1 MRYYIKGIDKD
12 AADELVAMTDDLVID
27 KEIIRTVWYDKDSTD
42 IDIMHIYPDKMCEFN
57 ITLDHD
63 DLYINI
69 RTGRY
74 DVTWSC
80 PRYKFVTLELR

>member
-27 KEIIRTVWYDKDSTD
+27 KEIIRTVWYDKDTTD
-42 IDIMHIYPDKMCEFN
+42 VDIRHIDADKAYEIN
-57 ITLDHD
+57 ITLDQD
-63 DLYINI
+63 DLYLNI
-69 RTGRY
+69 RTGGY

-80 PRYKFVTLELR
+80 SRNKFVTIELM